1 MSSGYVEMQR
11 QPCEASGSEIFV
23 LRGGHDLESNY
34 LQGCRLWTR
43 FQEDPVRRNGRLKS
57 DRKGLKFARADVAL
71 VDARAS
77 RGRKA
82 RKLFEEDGLFSK

>member
-1 MSSGYVEMQR
+1 M
-11 QPCEASGSEIFV
+11 
-23 LRGGHDLESNY
+23 
-34 LQGCRLWTR
+34 TR
-43 FQEDPVRRNGRLKS
+43 FQKDPVSRNGRLES

-82 RKLFEEDGLFSK
+82 KKLFEEDGLFSEVAPGWPLLRPGGCGDVAVEVIRPRRR

>member
-1 MSSGYVEMQR
+1 MAAARYTTICKV
-11 QPCEASGSEIFV
+11 AA
-23 LRGGHDLESNY
+23 LL
-34 LQGCRLWTR
+34 TR
-43 FQEDPVRRNGRLKS
+43 FQKDPVSRNGRLKT

-82 RKLFEEDGLFSK
+82 RMLFEEDGLFSKWHPGGRCFGPGVVVTLQSK